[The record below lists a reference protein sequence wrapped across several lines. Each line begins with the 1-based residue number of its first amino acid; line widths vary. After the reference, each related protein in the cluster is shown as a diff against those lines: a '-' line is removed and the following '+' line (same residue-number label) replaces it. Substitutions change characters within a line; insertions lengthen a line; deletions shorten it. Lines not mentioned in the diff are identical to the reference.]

1 MVLLFN
7 LYYLAF
13 HHLLQV
19 VLAVVEEG
27 TAIETAEEAVVV
39 VAVCAMPTK
48 KANAIVGIHV
58 DSPIVV
64 EGEEEG
70 VGVVA
75 GGGVSPLPLHHD
87 FGRTIYD
94 LYMNARLTFLCD
106 SVSLLSVG
114 GGGYRSGGGGG
125 YGGSSGGSY
134 GGGGGGYG
142 KIDEL
147 FVYLHRL
154 HVYRLI

>member
-1 MVLLFN
+1 M
-7 LYYLAF
+7 
-13 HHLLQV
+13 
-19 VLAVVEEG
+19 VEEG

-70 VGVVA
+70 V
-75 GGGVSPLPLHHD
+75 GVSPLPLHHD

>member
-70 VGVVA
+70 V
-75 GGGVSPLPLHHD
+75 GVSPLPLHHD